1 MMSSELM
8 AALEALAS
16 EKGIDEMYLLER
28 LERSL
33 AESYERVLDLPEK
46 RTRVTINR
54 ENGQIYVFELIP
66 IGDADEETG
75 EYVDFEER
83 DVTPPDVSRIAA
95 QNAKNVINNIVRD
108 AGRQQIY
115 AEFSERIGELVN
127 GSVLQSTTE
136 FTIIKI
142 RDGVEAELPHFD
154 TKRNPDERNE
164 KPANEHYRHNQ
175 RLRSLIIGVRDP
187 GRKDAG
193 VKNESTRPAI
203 IVSRTHPDLIRR
215 LFEMEVPEIYDGVVE
230 IKNIAREAG
239 ARSKISVAS
248 RDANLDP
255 VGACVG
261 PKGSRV
267 RMVVE
272 ELRSE
277 RVDVIQW
284 DEDPAIYVKNALSP
298 AKVTNVIISME
309 KENHA
314 TVIVPDDQLSLA
326 IGKEGQN
333 ARLAAKLTGWHID
346 IKSTS
351 FVSDIPGLDISLLDE
366 DDVIR
371 SEDGRCEY
379 IAASGLRCP
388 NRAQPDSRFC
398 RLHQENL
405 VALVTDEDEIAINNG
420 DKTSAIVD
428 SIYSGDEN
436 TDSGDKNGATVD
448 SDSDVVAADEP
459 LAGWIDLGDE

>member
-1 MMSSELM
+1 MASDLM

-16 EKGIDEMYLLER
+16 EKNIDEMYLLER

-33 AESYERVLDLPEK
+33 AESYERILDLPEK
-46 RTRVTINR
+46 CTRVTINR
-54 ENGQIYVFELIP
+54 ENGEIYVFELIP
-66 IGDADEETG
+66 VGDPDDETG
-75 EYVDFEER
+75 EYLDYEER

-95 QNAKNVINNIVRD
+95 QNAKSVITSIVRD
-108 AGRQQIY
+108 AGRQQIFS
-115 AEFSERIGELVN
+115 EFSERIGELVN
-127 GSVLQSTTE
+127 GSVLQSTPE

-142 RDGVEAELPHFD
+142 REGVEAELPHFD
-154 TKRNPDERNE
+154 TKRYPDERNE
-164 KPANEHYRHNQ
+164 KPTNEHYRHNQ
-175 RLRSLIIGVRDP
+175 RLRSLIIAVRDP
-187 GRKDAG
+187 NKKEAG
-193 VKNESTRPAI
+193 VRNESTRPAVV
-203 IVSRTHPDLIRR
+203 VSRSHPDLIRR

-248 RDANLDP
+248 RDSNLDP

-284 DEDPAIYVKNALSP
+284 DENPAIYVRNALSP
-298 AKVTNVIISME
+298 AKVTNVIISE
-309 KENHA
+309 DKPNHA

-346 IKSTS
+346 IKSSS
-351 FVSDIPGLDISLLDE
+351 FMSDSSGITDSLI
-366 DDVIR
+366 DDDDYNR

-379 IAASGLRCP
+379 IATSGLRCP
-388 NRAQPDSRFC
+388 NRALEDSRYC
-398 RLHQENL
+398 RLHKDGQASSSYDDESQDLQIGPIELENEYEEGIDEFYEL
-405 VALVTDEDEIAINNG
+405 INEEALAFDAD
-420 DKTSAIVD
+420 
-428 SIYSGDEN
+428 GDEEEDN
-436 TDSGDKNGATVD
+436 AVELLDS
-448 SDSDVVAADEP
+448 SQEQ
-459 LAGWIDLGDE
+459 

>member
-1 MMSSELM
+1 MM
-8 AALEALAS
+8 ALEALAN
-16 EKGIDEMYLLER
+16 EKHIDQMYLLER

-33 AESYERVLDLPEK
+33 AESYERILDLPEK

-66 IGDADEETG
+66 IGEPDEETG
-75 EYVDFEER
+75 EYLDFEER

-95 QNAKNVINNIVRD
+95 QNAKSVITNIVRD
-108 AGRQQIY
+108 AGRQQIH

-127 GSVLQSTTE
+127 GSVIQSTPE

-142 RDGVEAELPHFD
+142 REGVEAELPHFD
-154 TKRNPDERNE
+154 LKRYPEERNE
-164 KPANEHYRHNQ
+164 KPENEHYRHNQ
-175 RLRSLIIGVRDP
+175 RLRSLIIEVRDP
-187 GRKDAG
+187 NRREGAVRS
-193 VKNESTRPAI
+193 ESTRPSI
-203 IVSRTHPDLIRR
+203 VVSRSHPDLIRC

-239 ARSKISVAS
+239 ARSKVSVAS
-248 RDANLDP
+248 RDDNLDP

-284 DEDPAIYVKNALSP
+284 DENPANYVRNALSP
-298 AKVTNVIISME
+298 AKVTNVLISE
-309 KENHA
+309 DKPNHA

-346 IKSTS
+346 IKSSS
-351 FVSDIPGLDISLLDE
+351 FASDLSGITDSLIDE
-366 DDVIR
+366 DEITR

-379 IAASGLRCP
+379 VSQSGLRCP
-388 NRAQPDSRFC
+388 NRALEDSRFC
-398 RLHQENL
+398 RLHQHDR
-405 VALVTDEDEIAINNG
+405 TDPGDIEDEISEDDVFI
-420 DKTSAIVD
+420 T
-428 SIYSGDEN
+428 DELLVE
-436 TDSGDKNGATVD
+436 TTVSL
-448 SDSDVVAADEP
+448 SDDDQELSLFEASELQED
-459 LAGWIDLGDE
+459 

>member
-1 MMSSELM
+1 MSSELM
-8 AALEALAS
+8 EALDALAT
-16 EKGIDEMYLLER
+16 EKNIDEMYLLER

-33 AESYERVLDLPEK
+33 AESYERILELPEH

-66 IGDADEETG
+66 LGDPDPETG
-75 EYVDFEER
+75 EYSDFEEQ

-95 QNAKNVINNIVRD
+95 QNAKNVINSIVRD

-115 AEFSERIGELVN
+115 AEFSQRIGELVN
-127 GSVLQSTTE
+127 GSVLQTTPE

-142 RDGVEAELPHFD
+142 REGVEAELPHFD
-154 TKRNPDERNE
+154 LKRNPDERNE
-164 KPANEHYRHNQ
+164 KPAAEHYRHNQ
-175 RLRSLIIGVRDP
+175 RLRSLIIAVRDP
-187 GRKDAG
+187 NRKDAG
-193 VKNESTRPAI
+193 VKNEMTRPAVV
-203 IVSRTHPDLIRR
+203 VSRTHPDLIRR

-239 ARSKISVAS
+239 ARSKISVYS
-248 RDANLDP
+248 RDPNLDP

-284 DEDPAIYVKNALSP
+284 DNDPATYVKNALSP
-298 AKVTNVIISME
+298 AKVTNVMISDD
-309 KENHA
+309 KPNHA

-351 FVSDIPGLDISLLDE
+351 FVSDLPGLGNMLIDE
-366 DDVIR
+366 DDA
-371 SEDGRCEY
+371 SHAESGRCEY
-379 IAASGLRCP
+379 IATSGLRCP
-388 NRAQPDSRFC
+388 NRTQPGSRFC
-398 RLHQENL
+398 RLHSENL
-405 VALVTDEDEIAINNG
+405 PESDQLDELIMLE
-420 DKTSAIVD
+420 
-428 SIYSGDEN
+428 
-436 TDSGDKNGATVD
+436 
-448 SDSDVVAADEP
+448 VAAPTLSP
-459 LAGWIDLGDE
+459 LATDPAESVRD

>member
-1 MMSSELM
+1 MASDLMS
-8 AALEALAS
+8 ALEALAN
-16 EKGIDEMYLLER
+16 EKGIDELYLLER

-33 AESYERVLDLPEK
+33 AESYERILDLPER

-54 ENGQIYVFELIP
+54 ENGRIYVFELIP
-66 IGDADEETG
+66 TGEPDEETG
-75 EYVDFEER
+75 EYFEFEER

-95 QNAKNVINNIVRD
+95 QNAKNVINSIVRD

-127 GSVLQSTTE
+127 GTVLQSTPE

-142 RDGVEAELPHFD
+142 REGVEAELPHFD
-154 TKRNPDERNE
+154 VKRNPDERNE

-175 RLRSLIIGVRDP
+175 RLRSLIIAVRDP
-187 GRKDAG
+187 NRKEVG
-193 VKNESTRPAI
+193 VRNESTRPAVV
-203 IVSRTHPDLIRR
+203 VSRSHPDLIRR
-215 LFEMEVPEIYDGVVE
+215 LFEMEVPEIYDGLVE

-239 ARSKISVAS
+239 ARSKIAVAS
-248 RDANLDP
+248 RDSNLDP

-272 ELRSE
+272 ELKSE

-284 DEDPAIYVKNALSP
+284 DENPAIYVRNALSP
-298 AKVTNVIISME
+298 AKVTSVVISEE
-309 KENHA
+309 KPNHA

-346 IKSTS
+346 IKSSS
-351 FVSDIPGLDISLLDE
+351 FMSDIPGVTESLIDERDIQK
-366 DDVIR
+366 

-379 IAASGLRCP
+379 IASSGLRCP
-388 NRAQPDSRFC
+388 NRALENSRYC
-398 RLHQENL
+398 RLHQDGHASSEAGAVDLEGIDEL
-405 VALVTDEDEIAINNG
+405 VDGAELSDTVFLESDMDF
-420 DKTSAIVD
+420 
-428 SIYSGDEN
+428 GDE
-436 TDSGDKNGATVD
+436 
-448 SDSDVVAADEP
+448 E
-459 LAGWIDLGDE
+459 

>member
-1 MMSSELM
+1 MSSELM
-8 AALEALAS
+8 TALEALAT
-16 EKGIDEMYLLER
+16 EKNIDEMYLLER

-33 AESYERVLDLPEK
+33 AESYERILDLPEK

-54 ENGQIYVFELIP
+54 ENGQIYVFELVP
-66 IGDADEETG
+66 IGEPDEETG
-75 EYVDFEER
+75 EYSEFDEI

-95 QNAKNVINNIVRD
+95 QNAKNVITSIVRD

-115 AEFSERIGELVN
+115 AEFSERLGELVN
-127 GSVLQSTTE
+127 GSVLQSTAE

-154 TKRNPDERNE
+154 VKRNPEERNE
-164 KPANEHYRHNQ
+164 KPAMEHYRHNQ
-175 RLRSLIIGVRDP
+175 RLRSLIIEVRDP
-187 GRKDAG
+187 NKRDVG
-193 VKNESTRPAI
+193 VRNESTRPPVV
-203 IVSRTHPDLIRR
+203 VSRTHPDLIRR

-230 IKNIAREAG
+230 IKAIAREAG
-239 ARSKISVAS
+239 ARSKIAVAS
-248 RDANLDP
+248 RDSNLDP

-298 AKVTNVIISME
+298 AKVTKVLISE
-309 KENHA
+309 DSPNHA

-351 FVSDIPGLDISLLDE
+351 FVADLSTYDETLLD
-366 DDVIR
+366 DDEVSR

-388 NRAQPDSRFC
+388 NRALPNSRYC
-398 RLHQENL
+398 RLHEGGLSSAEDVRQAASDIADQISSMMDRND
-405 VALVTDEDEIAINNG
+405 TDPFGTVEYGEKNE
-420 DKTSAIVD
+420 SARNAG
-428 SIYSGDEN
+428 GDEPAPN
-436 TDSGDKNGATVD
+436 
-448 SDSDVVAADEP
+448 SDAD
-459 LAGWIDLGDE
+459 LI

>member
-1 MMSSELM
+1 MASDLM
-8 AALEALAS
+8 VALEALAS
-16 EKGIDEMYLLER
+16 EKQIDEMYLLER

-33 AESYERVLDLPEK
+33 AESYERILDLPEN

-54 ENGQIYVFELIP
+54 ENGQIYVFELVP
-66 IGDADEETG
+66 LGEPDEETG
-75 EYVDFEER
+75 EYLDFEER
-83 DVTPPDVSRIAA
+83 DVTPSDVSRIAA
-95 QNAKNVINNIVRD
+95 QNAKSVINNIVRD

-115 AEFSERIGELVN
+115 AEFSERRGELVN
-127 GSVLQSTTE
+127 GTVLQSTAD

-154 TKRNPDERNE
+154 LKRYPEERNE
-164 KPANEHYRHNQ
+164 KPEAEYYRHNQ
-175 RLRSLIIGVRDP
+175 RLRSLIIAVRDP
-187 GRKDAG
+187 SHRDGSVR
-193 VKNESTRPAI
+193 NESTRPSI
-203 IVSRTHPDLIRR
+203 VVSRSHPDLIRR

-239 ARSKISVAS
+239 ARSKVAVAS
-248 RDANLDP
+248 RDSNLDP

-284 DEDPAIYVKNALSP
+284 DENPVNYVKNALSP
-298 AKVTNVIISME
+298 AKVTSVLISDDRP
-309 KENHA
+309 NHA

-346 IKSTS
+346 IKSSS
-351 FVSDIPGLDISLLDE
+351 FVSDMPGISDSLIDDDE
-366 DDVIR
+366 TR
-371 SEDGRCEY
+371 GSEDGRCEY
-379 IAASGLRCP
+379 VATSGLRCP
-388 NRAQPDSRFC
+388 NRALEHSRYC
-398 RLHQENL
+398 RLHSQPGGASLAED
-405 VALVTDEDEIAINNG
+405 DELGDEIAG
-420 DKTSAIVD
+420 SA
-428 SIYSGDEN
+428 SGVVGAGADDIELADLFDDEEE
-436 TDSGDKNGATVD
+436 S
-448 SDSDVVAADEP
+448 S
-459 LAGWIDLGDE
+459 

>member
-1 MMSSELM
+1 
-8 AALEALAS
+8 LEALAT
-16 EKGIDEMYLLER
+16 EKNIDQMYLLER

-33 AESYERVLDLPEK
+33 AESYERILDLPER

-66 IGDADEETG
+66 IGEADEETG
-75 EYVDFEER
+75 EYKEFEER
-83 DVTPPDVSRIAA
+83 DITPSDVSRIAA
-95 QNAKNVINNIVRD
+95 QNAKNVITNIVRD
-108 AGRQQIY
+108 AARQQIY

-127 GSVLQSTTE
+127 GTVLQSTAE

-142 RDGVEAELPHFD
+142 REGVEAELPHFD
-154 TKRNPDERNE
+154 VKRNPDERNE
-164 KPANEHYRHNQ
+164 KPASEHYRHNQ
-175 RLRSLIIGVRDP
+175 RLRSLIIAVRDP
-187 GRKDAG
+187 NRKESS
-193 VKNESTRPAI
+193 VRNESTRASVV
-203 IVSRTHPDLIRR
+203 VSRTHPDLIRR

-248 RDANLDP
+248 RDPNLDP

-272 ELRSE
+272 ELRAE
-277 RVDVIQW
+277 RVDVIQY
-284 DEDPAIYVKNALSP
+284 DDDPAAYVKNALSP
-298 AKVTNVIISME
+298 AKVTNVIISPD
-309 KENHA
+309 KPNHV

-351 FVSDIPGLDISLLDE
+351 FMSGMPEMDISLI
-366 DDVIR
+366 DDDDGLR
-371 SEDGRCEY
+371 SETGRCEY
-379 IAASGLRCP
+379 IATSGLRCP
-388 NRAQPDSRFC
+388 NRSQPGSRYC
-398 RLHQENL
+398 RLHQDGQATPE
-405 VALVTDEDEIAINNG
+405 DEDLLAEPIGDNLAMTIGGEENALIDEIDDSELAAIG
-420 DKTSAIVD
+420 
-428 SIYSGDEN
+428 
-436 TDSGDKNGATVD
+436 KNA
-448 SDSDVVAADEP
+448 EP
-459 LAGWIDLGDE
+459 AGLDLEG